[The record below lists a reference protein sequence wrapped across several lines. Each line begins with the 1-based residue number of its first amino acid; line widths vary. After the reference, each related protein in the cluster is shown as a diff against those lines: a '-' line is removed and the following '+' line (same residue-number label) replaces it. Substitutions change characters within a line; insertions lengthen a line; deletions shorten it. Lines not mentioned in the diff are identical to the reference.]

1 MLRLLTITAV
11 EITSANT
18 VCRVGPYVKWSDCMR
33 VGSQPRLPPE
43 LPEELEKNTGV
54 QAALRLDSVSLG
66 VAWASRSSKLP
77 EHVLMCNWV

>member
-1 MLRLLTITAV
+1 M
-11 EITSANT
+11 
-18 VCRVGPYVKWSDCMR
+18 GPYAKWSDCMR
-33 VGSQPRLPPE
+33 VGSQPRLPLE

-66 VAWASRSSKLP
+66 VAWALRSSKLP